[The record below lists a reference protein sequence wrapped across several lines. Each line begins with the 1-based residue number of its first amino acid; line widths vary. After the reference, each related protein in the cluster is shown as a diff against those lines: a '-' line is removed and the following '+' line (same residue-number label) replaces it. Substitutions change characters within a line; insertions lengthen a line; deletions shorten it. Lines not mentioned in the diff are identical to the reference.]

1 LPNFFLNPKQFTGAV
16 SMNPLDYVLE
26 NLYRSREQVVA
37 HPELFEPD
45 SLERIDKAIRYTEEI
60 RAARA
65 A

>member
-1 LPNFFLNPKQFTGAV
+1 
-16 SMNPLDYVLE
+16 MNPLDYVLE
-26 NLYRSREQVVA
+26 NLYRSREQVIA